1 MIESTIKSAAMTM
14 KKIALI
20 IVTVLTTLTA
30 HSQNAVQWVQLDKK
44 PGDPSLGSSHPPVD
58 LFYSEKIIKKDDLA
72 TVSVLNNTGVSPQ
85 SAVFDIE
92 YDCKKNIFKFIKAIS
107 YAGPKATGKADPA
120 SSKELE
126 DFANLPATD
135 LVAGN
140 QALAIA
146 SMISG
151 VSFGAMK
158 AVVCDGKSPA
168 DYQKAAAAVVA
179 AATAAKAAAAAED
192 AKFAATFGTMTD
204 WAKLGNN
211 SAQSSQGAYDVF
223 YSPSTTK
230 TGDKVTVKVLS
241 NFLRIEKILRGGSTV
256 EEDLGSVG
264 VELEFDCKKNTFGF
278 LKIAQYAG
286 SKATGKPYVFG
297 LDQLPDE
304 QKSQPISNVNPNGST
319 QSVPEALIGKLKDLV
334 CTTSANDSANKPQ
347 PLPSAEPTSS
357 VPAPAVSAS
366 DAFTKV
372 NAVDTPDISY
382 VQERPSPIWAE
393 HIGQNQTNYLK
404 ETNRTETTISLEG
417 NGTKVL
423 IDITAMRVIVSGE
436 KSKKSLNIN
445 EATSELHGWAVG
457 EVVYEGGSFSFIS
470 QEGPIKN
477 WVERKQDGT
486 ERKFL
491 EDDFDEWSVYLKSS
505 DGKSLVQLDL
515 YEKLVT
521 YTTADKRSKA
531 VKVPIKSSAIV
542 K

>member
-1 MIESTIKSAAMTM
+1 MIE
-14 KKIALI
+14 
-20 IVTVLTTLTA
+20 
-30 HSQNAVQWVQLDKK
+30 
-44 PGDPSLGSSHPPVD
+44 
-58 LFYSEKIIKKDDLA
+58 
-72 TVSVLNNTGVSPQ
+72 
-85 SAVFDIE
+85 
-92 YDCKKNIFKFIKAIS
+92 KKNIFKFTKAIS

-120 SSKELE
+120 SSKDLE

-168 DYQKAAAAVVA
+168 DYQKATAAVVA

-192 AKFAATFGTMTD
+192 AKFAATFGAMTD

-241 NFLRIEKILRGGSTV
+241 NFLRKETLRLGSTV

-286 SKATGKPYVFG
+286 LKATGKPYVFG

-304 QKSQPISNVNPNGST
+304 QKSQPIANVYPNGST
-319 QSVPEALIGKLKDLV
+319 QSVPEALVGKLKDLV
-334 CTTSANDSANKPQ
+334 CTASANDSANKPQ
-347 PLPSAEPTSS
+347 QSPAATPTSS
-357 VPAPAVSAS
+357 VPVPAAPSS
-366 DAFTKV
+366 EAFTKV

-417 NGTKVL
+417 NGTKVF
-423 IDITAMRVIVSGE
+423 IDITACV
-436 KSKKSLNIN
+436 
-445 EATSELHGWAVG
+445 
-457 EVVYEGGSFSFIS
+457 
-470 QEGPIKN
+470 
-477 WVERKQDGT
+477 
-486 ERKFL
+486 
-491 EDDFDEWSVYLKSS
+491 
-505 DGKSLVQLDL
+505 
-515 YEKLVT
+515 
-521 YTTADKRSKA
+521 
-531 VKVPIKSSAIV
+531 
-542 K
+542 